1 VDGRDKPGHDD
12 VTRPAREK
20 FAIMRP
26 LTFVDW
32 IFTSLFE
39 RLFTKAFDAA
49 RVNGART
56 CV

>member
-1 VDGRDKPGHDD
+1 
-12 VTRPAREK
+12 
-20 FAIMRP
+20 MRP